1 MPSYF
6 GLNVSQS
13 PQNIW
18 SITVIYFLV
27 CCSVVRGQTAT
38 PPNGDGTSALPYL
51 ITNLSELYWI
61 SSNNN
66 VSGFG
71 GFNTKYFKLVNDI
84 DASATS
90 DPAQWPNGWIAIGNS
105 SANAFK
111 GNFDGNGKSING
123 LHIVCGT
130 AEAGL
135 FGYLSGAVLNNFT
148 LNVKIKLSSSSSQS
162 ESGALAGTVTNGC
175 SFTDVHVRVTHSLNP
190 VILSPPTYQLGS
202 SWSMVGGFVGRSDG
216 TTSATNNFTRCS
228 VVADTLYTR
237 CYRSGGFV
245 GSTKNS
251 QFSQCYADVRIFDV
265 ETYTAT
271 TVSSNYVKNT
281 QWLVGGFAGYVETG
295 GSFEDCY
302 VVGEINGWHGIHG
315 FAGTMANLGT
325 YATRCFMGAKIKL
338 WSWDL
343 SRTTFNTSSALYLGI
358 FQVGGR
364 GSVVDC
370 IADQYAQVQAVHAN
384 FYSGQ
389 SVTTMTTSSTL
400 GTQQAIY
407 QTKNFVFPTVWSWD
421 GLTNNGYPFLTSN
434 SPTTIASNISTP
446 ATSYT
451 LPPSQTIQV
460 LPGVKIEVGTLNLN
474 GSNLVLNANSSSYS
488 QLKFS
493 SLSGSGGIVQENYI
507 SSGAHMISSS
517 VASGF
522 TNSSGDESKLYS
534 YNAATGAWNSI
545 GSSIGTPGMGYFAN
559 VDPSNN
565 PFISAAGTSNVSGT
579 PNTSNTWTISNALN
593 TAPSSSN
600 TSSSGWNLLGNP
612 YTCGLDFSNVYSN
625 NSSLIENSFYIWDAT
640 AGGGAG
646 GYLYYS
652 GGGLSSAIIP
662 PMQAFWVQAK
672 TSQSGSITT
681 TMSADGTVASSPTY
695 YKTRPDN
702 LVLHAAL
709 LGDTLI
715 SDRMWVAH
723 VSGTT
728 SSFDGA
734 YDAWKMTNGPLMPN
748 IYSYVDAE
756 GIAINA
762 LDLNGNQIIPVGF
775 DYVDVGAKFRITLE
789 QVTNGQV
796 YQVYLEDKALQQFHD
811 LNQGDYPFTHQVWT
825 QEEPRFALH
834 VSQSTLGTEESDASP
849 TSLVIYQDG
858 ARLMV
863 HWYDS
868 DQVNY
873 RLVTVDGK
881 EVSKGAIESGLQS
894 LDAPV
899 VSGVYILELAHPH
912 GIERQKFLVTY

>member
-6 GLNVSQS
+6 RPNVSQS

-38 PPNGDGTSALPYL
+38 QPTGAGTSVADPYL

-71 GFNTKYFKLVNDI
+71 GFYTKYFKLVNDI

-111 GNFDGNGKSING
+111 GNFDGQGYSITGMRIINSSNNAVHG
-123 LHIVCGT
+123 FFGIV
-130 AEAGL
+130 
-135 FGYLSGAVLNNFT
+135 SGATISNLKLNLELDFSNLT
-148 LNVKIKLSSSSSQS
+148 SSSRSGGLASIINSS
-162 ESGALAGTVTNGC
+162 
-175 SFTDVHVRVTHSLNP
+175 SFVQDVHVTIEHIFPQDANGNYDGNLT
-190 VILSPPTYQLGS
+190 LL
-202 SWSMVGGFVGRSDG
+202 GGFVGESISSTFKD
-216 TTSATNNFTRCS
+216 CS
-228 VVADTLYTR
+228 LIGKPLYMSS
-237 CYRSGGFV
+237 YRSGGFV
-245 GSTKNS
+245 GASTSCVFKRCFADVEIYDIIKVTVTNS
-251 QFSQCYADVRIFDV
+251 QQHS
-265 ETYTAT
+265 
-271 TVSSNYVKNT
+271 
-281 QWLVGGFAGYVETG
+281 GGFAGF
-295 GSFEDCY
+295 SSLDNFRNCY
-302 VVGEINGWHGIHG
+302 VVGELNGWYGVYG
-315 FAGTMANLGT
+315 FAGT
-325 YATRCFMGAKIKL
+325 
-338 WSWDL
+338 
-343 SRTTFNTSSALYLGI
+343 NTSASNFDTCYTGI
-358 FQVGGR
+358 R
-364 GSVVDC
+364 
-370 IADQYAQVQAVHAN
+370 IN
-384 FYSGQ
+384 E
-389 SVTTMTTSSTL
+389 
-400 GTQQAIY
+400 
-407 QTKNFVFPTVWSWD
+407 WSWD
-421 GLTNNGYPFLTSN
+421 GSKTFLANPGNLDYGIFKTYNRGIATLNCYADVLNNQGLPSKFYSSVQNITQTNAPLNSATYVGWNFTTIWDWDGITNGGYPFLRSN
-434 SPTTIASNISTP
+434 PPITIASNISTP

-493 SLSGSGGIVQENYI
+493 SLSGSGGIEQENYI

-545 GSSIGTPGMGYFAN
+545 GSSTGIPGVGYFAN

-565 PFISAAGTSNVSGT
+565 PFISAAGTSQVSGT
-579 PNTSNTWTISNALN
+579 PNTSNTWSVSYAVN
-593 TAPSSSN
+593 TAPMSGN
-600 TSSSGWNLLGNP
+600 ASSSGWNLLGNP
-612 YTCGLDFSNVYSN
+612 YTCGLDWTLVPKTNLNTAYYV
-625 NSSLIENSFYIWDAT
+625 WDAST
-640 AGGGAG
+640 NS
-646 GYLYYS
+646 YLYYGGS
-652 GGGLSSAIIP
+652 GGGTLTGVIP
-662 PMQAFWVQAK
+662 PMQAFWVQA
-672 TSQSGSITT
+672 TGSSSIAT
-681 TMSADGTVASSPTY
+681 TMSAHGTVASSPTY

-702 LVLHAAL
+702 LVLQAAL

-734 YDAWKMTNGPLMPN
+734 NDAWKMTNGPLMPN

-756 GIAINA
+756 GMAINA

-775 DYVDVGAKFRITLE
+775 DYVDEGAKFRITLE

-825 QEEPRFALH
+825 QEGPRFALH
-834 VSQSTLGTEESDASP
+834 VSQSTVGTEESDASP

-858 ARLMV
+858 GRLMV

-868 DQVNY
+868 DQANY
-873 RLVTVDGK
+873 RLVTLDGK
-881 EVSKGAIESGLQS
+881 DISKGAIQSGLQS
-894 LDAPV
+894 LNAPEA
-899 VSGVYILELAHPH
+899 SGVYILELEGPS
-912 GIERQKFLVTY
+912 GVQRQKFLISH

>member
-1 MPSYF
+1 MNPVITPFKGMSSWVDLKSKPNRDYRLKRWRNLLLTVLTVTTQAFAQQSSQPS
-6 GLNVSQS
+6 GS
-13 PQNIW
+13 
-18 SITVIYFLV
+18 
-27 CCSVVRGQTAT
+27 
-38 PPNGDGTSALPYL
+38 GTSSQPFLIENLDHLNWMAL
-51 ITNLSELYWI
+51 
-61 SSNNN
+61 SNNN
-66 VSGFG
+66 SSGFYG
-71 GFNTKYFKLVNDI
+71 VYFKLANDI

-90 DPAQWPNGWIAIGNS
+90 DILIWPNGWIAIGYSGTPFKGYFDGQGYSITGLRIINS
-105 SANAFK
+105 SSNAVHGF
-111 GNFDGNGKSING
+111 
-123 LHIVCGT
+123 
-130 AEAGL
+130 
-135 FGYLSGAVLNNFT
+135 FGIISGATISNLKLNLELDFSNLT
-148 LNVKIKLSSSSSQS
+148 SSSRSGGLASKINSS
-162 ESGALAGTVTNGC
+162 
-175 SFTDVHVRVTHSLNP
+175 SFVQDVHVTIEHIFPQDANGNYDGNLT
-190 VILSPPTYQLGS
+190 LL
-202 SWSMVGGFVGRSDG
+202 GGFVGESNSSTFKD
-216 TTSATNNFTRCS
+216 CS
-228 VVADTLYTR
+228 LIGKPLYMSS
-237 CYRSGGFV
+237 YRSGGFV
-245 GSTKNS
+245 GASTSCVFKRCFADVEIYDIIKVTVTNS
-251 QFSQCYADVRIFDV
+251 QQHS
-265 ETYTAT
+265 
-271 TVSSNYVKNT
+271 
-281 QWLVGGFAGYVETG
+281 GGFAGF
-295 GSFEDCY
+295 SSLDNFRNCY
-302 VVGEINGWHGIHG
+302 VVGELNGWYGLYG
-315 FAGTMANLGT
+315 FAGT
-325 YATRCFMGAKIKL
+325 
-338 WSWDL
+338 
-343 SRTTFNTSSALYLGI
+343 NTSASNFDTCYTGI
-358 FQVGGR
+358 R
-364 GSVVDC
+364 
-370 IADQYAQVQAVHAN
+370 IN
-384 FYSGQ
+384 E
-389 SVTTMTTSSTL
+389 
-400 GTQQAIY
+400 
-407 QTKNFVFPTVWSWD
+407 WSWD
-421 GLTNNGYPFLTSN
+421 GSKTFLANPGNLDYGIFKTYNRGIATLNCYADVLNNQGLPSKFYSSVQNITQTNAPLNSATYVGWNFTTIWDWDGITNGGYPFLRSN
-434 SPTTIASNISTP
+434 PPITIASNISTP

-474 GSNLVLNANSSSYS
+474 GSNLVLNANSSSYG

-534 YNAATGAWNSI
+534 YNASTGAWNSI
-545 GSSIGTPGMGYFAN
+545 GSSIGTPGVGYFAN

-593 TAPSSSN
+593 TAPTSSN

-612 YTCGLDFSNVYSN
+612 YTCGLDFSSVYSN
-625 NSSLIENSFYIWDAT
+625 NSSLIENAFYIWDAT

-646 GYLYYS
+646 GYVYYS
-652 GGGLSSAIIP
+652 GGGLSSPIIP

-834 VSQSTLGTEESDASP
+834 VSQSTVGTEESDASP

-868 DQVNY
+868 DQANY

-894 LDAPV
+894 LDAPE
-899 VSGVYILELAHPH
+899 VSGVYILELAHPY
-912 GIERQKFLVTY
+912 GVERQKFLVTY